1 MQGRNAEQEAHAM
14 LAFLRLVVFGF
25 LILSVIY
32 VAVSFWSRAVRRR
45 KLEQEW
51 NDTGRPGD
59 KETYITQG
67 MAQYHRSLRRKLILL
82 IYVVPVLGIALI
94 IYVTNFM

>member
-1 MQGRNAEQEAHAM
+1 M

-32 VAVSFWSRAVRRR
+32 VVVSLWSRATRRS

-51 NDTGRPGD
+51 EASGRPGD
-59 KETYITQG
+59 KETYLTEG
-67 MAQYHRSLRRKLILL
+67 MAQYDRSLRRKLILL
-82 IYVVPVLGIALI
+82 IYVVPVVAVSAI

>member
-1 MQGRNAEQEAHAM
+1 MM
-14 LAFLRLVVFGF
+14 AFLRLVVFGF

-32 VAVSFWSRAVRRR
+32 VIVSFWSRAVRRR
-45 KLEQEW
+45 KLEREW

-59 KETYITQG
+59 KATYMTEG
-67 MAQYHRSLRRKLILL
+67 MAQYDRSLRRKLIAL
-82 IYVVPVLGIALI
+82 IYVVPVVVIGVI

>member
-1 MQGRNAEQEAHAM
+1 MV
-14 LAFLRLVVFGF
+14 AFLRLLVFGF

-32 VAVSFWSRAVRRR
+32 VVVSFWSRSVRRR

-51 NDTGRPGD
+51 NDSGRPGD
-59 KETYITQG
+59 KETYMTEG
-67 MAQYHRSLRRKLILL
+67 MAQYDRSLRRKLILL
-82 IYVVPVLGIALI
+82 IYVVPVVVVGTI

>member
-1 MQGRNAEQEAHAM
+1 M

-32 VAVSFWSRAVRRR
+32 VIVSFWSRAVRRR

-59 KETYITQG
+59 KDTYMTKG
-67 MAQYHRSLRRKLILL
+67 MAQYDRSLRRKLILL
-82 IYVVPVLGIALI
+82 IYVVPVVVISVI

>member
-1 MQGRNAEQEAHAM
+1 M

-32 VAVSFWSRAVRRR
+32 IVVSFWSRATRRR
-45 KLEQEW
+45 KLEREW
-51 NDTGRPGD
+51 EVTGRPGD
-59 KETYITQG
+59 KETYMTEG
-67 MAQYHRSLRRKLILL
+67 MEQYDRSLRRKLIVL
-82 IYVVPVLGIALI
+82 IYVVPVVAIAAI

>member
-1 MQGRNAEQEAHAM
+1 M

-32 VAVSFWSRAVRRR
+32 VVVSFWSRSVRRR

-59 KETYITQG
+59 KDTYVTQG
-67 MAQYHRSLRRKLILL
+67 MAQYDRSLRRKLILL
-82 IYVVPVLGIALI
+82 IYVVPVAVVSVI

>member
-1 MQGRNAEQEAHAM
+1 MA
-14 LAFLRLVVFGF
+14 AFLRLVVFGF

-32 VAVSFWSRAVRRR
+32 VIVSFWSRAVRRR

-51 NDTGRPGD
+51 NDTGHPGD
-59 KETYITQG
+59 KETYMTEG
-67 MAQYHRSLRRKLILL
+67 MEQYDRSLRRKLILL
-82 IYVVPVLGIALI
+82 IYVVPVVVVGTI

>member
-1 MQGRNAEQEAHAM
+1 MV
-14 LAFLRLVVFGF
+14 AFLRLVVFGF

-32 VAVSFWSRAVRRR
+32 VIVSFWSRSVRRR

-51 NDTGRPGD
+51 NDSGRPGD
-59 KETYITQG
+59 KETYVTEG
-67 MAQYHRSLRRKLILL
+67 MAQYDRSLRRKLIML
-82 IYVVPVLGIALI
+82 IYVVPVVVIGTI

>member
-1 MQGRNAEQEAHAM
+1 MV
-14 LAFLRLVVFGF
+14 AFLRLVVFGF

-32 VAVSFWSRAVRRR
+32 VIVSFWSRSVRRR

-51 NDTGRPGD
+51 NDSGRPGD
-59 KETYITQG
+59 KETYVTEG
-67 MAQYHRSLRRKLILL
+67 MAQYDRSLRRKLIML
-82 IYVVPVLGIALI
+82 IYVVPVVVVGTI

>member
-1 MQGRNAEQEAHAM
+1 M

-32 VAVSFWSRAVRRR
+32 VVVSFWSRATRRR
-45 KLEQEW
+45 KLEREW
-51 NDTGRPGD
+51 EATGRPGD
-59 KETYITQG
+59 KETYLTEG
-67 MAQYHRSLRRKLILL
+67 MAQYDRSFRRKLIVL
-82 IYVVPVLGIALI
+82 IYVVPVVVVAAI

>member
-1 MQGRNAEQEAHAM
+1 MV
-14 LAFLRLVVFGF
+14 AFLRLVVFGF

-32 VAVSFWSRAVRRR
+32 VIVSFWSRSVRHR

-51 NDTGRPGD
+51 NDSGRPGD
-59 KETYITQG
+59 KETYVTEG
-67 MAQYHRSLRRKLILL
+67 MAQYDRSLRRKLILL
-82 IYVVPVLGIALI
+82 IYVVPVVVVGTI